1 MKLEIMGFN
10 QNALTELGLG
20 LDDAAILRWFV
31 DYQGTR
37 RMKAIVDP
45 ETGKSYWWV
54 NFKKVCEDLPIV
66 TGSDRY
72 MARRFGKLE
81 EAGILEKY
89 STATSLGKIS
99 AFRIAEDGCYISL
112 IAMSPNSDM
121 AHVTKSAAMSP
132 NSDMPMSPKS
142 DMQCNNN
149 YLPSNNNSVDN
160 LLGDNYCPELPESGT
175 PDQSQAVFQMP
186 LNDKTN
192 YKITQE
198 QIDKWTGLYP
208 AVDVMQQIR
217 NMIGWLEGNPSRRK
231 TRSGVMRFI
240 NNWLSREQDRGGKRS
255 TAPSS
260 SRTVVNNSVFD
271 SQQGG
276 ETIW

>member
-37 RMKAIVDP
+37 RMKAIVDT

-81 EAGILEKY
+81 DAGLLEKY
-89 STATSLGKIS
+89 ATASSSGKIS
-99 AFRIAEDGCYISL
+99 AFRLAEDGCYISL

-132 NSDMPMSPKS
+132 DSDMPMSPDS
-142 DMQCNNN
+142 DMPCNNN
-149 YLPSNNNSVDN
+149 NLPSNNNSVDN

-175 PDQSQAVFQMP
+175 PDQSPAVFQMP

-240 NNWLSREQDRGGKRS
+240 NNWLSKEQDKGRRYASK
-255 TAPSS
+255 PI
-260 SRTVVNNSVFD
+260 RTPVSNAAFEG
-271 SQQGG
+271 QQGG
-276 ETIW
+276 EITW